1 MISFRKTNSS
11 PSSGPSPADIRR
23 QTTPL
28 ADCTNR
34 VINAPKLSSKN
45 ATKPFHT
52 QVNLHKPQPVS
63 QAPVVFD
70 TSSSCKKIRTR
81 SGEAVQRTGGYST
94 SRTNSEGLRTVR
106 DMRLSAT
113 EGGNPFNT
121 CRSLLRASPE
131 LRTSILSHKSSQHE
145 SFSRSHHE
153 DDNIRFSRQLQGSSK
168 HNFTGKERQYPKAA
182 WQEPELSQQLQD
194 LENKN
199 FALSEEHF
207 MLNQKLDEAYRQQ
220 HALENTIEEY
230 EVNTKKCAEE
240 MRNWQRKF
248 QDLQKKIAAL
258 EKDKKDL
265 VDKTNRLEADKVK
278 LSEKWLRLSSRAKQ
292 EHGLKEKLRETEIAR
307 DKEAREKGDIEKK
320 LGTLEKENAALK
332 EVVENLRKQKHEEAQ
347 LRKRKDEETANTKQQ
362 STLESEF
369 KKALEMNRTLYE
381 QNCRLNNETAL
392 VKEELASVH
401 HSKDTA
407 DRQYDEI

>member
-81 SGEAVQRTGGYST
+81 SGEAAQRTGGYST

-113 EGGNPFNT
+113 EGANPFNT

-145 SFSRSHHE
+145 SCSSRSHHE
-153 DDNIRFSRQLQGSSK
+153 DDNIRFSRQL
-168 HNFTGKERQYPKAA
+168 
-182 WQEPELSQQLQD
+182 
-194 LENKN
+194 
-199 FALSEEHF
+199 
-207 MLNQKLDEAYRQQ
+207 
-220 HALENTIEEY
+220 
-230 EVNTKKCAEE
+230 
-240 MRNWQRKF
+240 
-248 QDLQKKIAAL
+248 
-258 EKDKKDL
+258 
-265 VDKTNRLEADKVK
+265 
-278 LSEKWLRLSSRAKQ
+278 
-292 EHGLKEKLRETEIAR
+292 
-307 DKEAREKGDIEKK
+307 
-320 LGTLEKENAALK
+320 
-332 EVVENLRKQKHEEAQ
+332 
-347 LRKRKDEETANTKQQ
+347 
-362 STLESEF
+362 
-369 KKALEMNRTLYE
+369 
-381 QNCRLNNETAL
+381 
-392 VKEELASVH
+392 
-401 HSKDTA
+401 
-407 DRQYDEI
+407 